1 MLINKTAF
9 IVLAIQS
16 VTYALDIEHR
26 TLAQTYKD
34 ARKENGNLNVYFG
47 GSTSR
52 GAQPVLDAFSKQFP
66 DISINITVELSKYAD
81 SRIDRSYI
89 DRKPFID
96 YAVLQTVHDFPRW
109 KKEGRLLQYKP
120 INFNDINPA
129 IKDADGAFFPVSY
142 NQFGPFYYDS
152 ERVPAAKVPKTYA
165 DVLDPYW
172 KGKIVLTYPNDD
184 DGVLYQF
191 KLIIQKYG
199 FGWLDS
205 LLKQDVKWVRGATLA
220 TRTIIQDHAS
230 NGPRVLT
237 FSGLGVFTPST
248 DFLKMA
254 KPEAP
259 EQFMTWAQQS
269 AIFKSTPRP
278 NSAKLLASFLLSDS
292 WQTNIAASNAP
303 TVRES
308 LSGKNNVF
316 KANNT
321 EPLGYIKFM
330 SDRQDVEWWRLQME
344 TEIGLVGY
352 GTRSSSSLNSGFVG
366 MTASSY
372 I

>member
-1 MLINKTAF
+1 MLINSITF
-9 IVLAIQS
+9 FFLAIQS
-16 VTYALDIEHR
+16 VAQAVGDEHR
-26 TLAQTYKD
+26 SLAEIYQD
-34 ARKENGNLNVYFG
+34 AKKETGTLNVYSG

-52 GAQPVLDAFSKQFP
+52 GAQPLLDAFSKQFP
-66 DISINITVELSKYAD
+66 GIKVNITVELSKYAD

-89 DRKPFID
+89 DGEPFID
-96 YAVLQTVHDFPRW
+96 YAMLQTVHDFPRW
-109 KKEGRLLQYKP
+109 KKEGRLLNYKP
-120 INFNDINPA
+120 INFGDVNA
-129 IKDADGAFFPVSY
+129 SIKDPDGAFFPVSY

-152 ERVPAAKVPKTYA
+152 DRVPANKVPKTYA

-199 FGWLDS
+199 FKWLDA
-205 LLKQDVKWVRGATLA
+205 LLKQDIKWVRGATLA
-220 TRTIIQDHAS
+220 TGTIIQDHSS

-248 DFLKMA
+248 TFLKTA

-259 EQFMTWAQQS
+259 DRFMTWAQQS

-292 WQTNIAASNAP
+292 WQKNIATSGAP
-303 TVRES
+303 TVRDS
-308 LSGKNNVF
+308 LTGANNVF

-321 EPLGYIKFM
+321 EPLGYAKFM
-330 SDRQDVEWWRLQME
+330 NDRQDVEWWRMQME
-344 TEIGLVGY
+344 TQIGLAVGPDPA
-352 GTRSSSSLNSGFVG
+352 LP
-366 MTASSY
+366 
-372 I
+372 